1 MKIKIVLHNIDFIE
15 KLLLFNRN
23 VISNNNMASNLL
35 WILI

>member
-1 MKIKIVLHNIDFIE
+1 MKIKIVLHHIDFIE